1 MESTATLIREAR
13 EADRTALADI
23 LHRQLAGHSLCP
35 PLAVIDAT
43 VGGILARPEMARLLV
58 AVARGADG
66 AHSAIVGVASVT
78 FVLSLEHGGLSA
90 WLEELYVDP
99 PARGHGIGTSL
110 LRAARALASA
120 HGAHAI
126 DLEVE
131 TGHERVNTLYE
142 RFGFRRHAR
151 QRWFLPLHEA
161 SREVRS

>member
-1 MESTATLIREAR
+1 MVPTLTSIREAH
-13 EADRTALADI
+13 ETDRAALASI

-35 PLAVIDAT
+35 PLAVIDAA
-43 VGGILARPEMARLLV
+43 VGSILARPEMARLLV
-58 AVARGADG
+58 AVARGAHG
-66 AHSAIVGVASVT
+66 AHGAIVGVAAVT
-78 FVLSLEHGGLSA
+78 FVLSLEHGGLSV

-99 PARGHGIGTSL
+99 PARGRGIGASL

-151 QRWFLPLHEA
+151 QRWFLPLREA
-161 SREVRS
+161 PREERS